1 MATDDLVRLHALDF
15 QATKTILSGQ
25 VNAELDQ
32 LISTSN
38 TKASRVI
45 NDTIQSAWQFQKGVN
60 VASSSPTSTAGSF
73 WYDASSNNFKGIVG
87 STTYTFGEVTSFID
101 VNTYGTDATAFVNAL
116 NANAGKII
124 LVPNGT
130 YNLSPTLAQVPTLLA
145 GIANLLPI
153 GTINITLPVGNVAL
167 SSMIPLANFYPS
179 NIGITGSTPIALTG
193 VTWQATSGSAG
204 NYSIILNVSTT
215 TGLEV
220 GQLARLTPV
229 TGTGDFGVLEGAWLI
244 TNVDTANSRITIKH
258 TFMGGAFPTFTL
270 TNATLSI
277 NTSTLTFTGSSGF
290 LFYINSPL
298 KAFYQISLVGDYN
311 IANATGTSATYGIYS
326 HDTAN
331 LTLGTTGQTDAK
343 VNIQGF
349 GEHGFYA
356 KGSSA
361 GTISGLTT
369 TGNRLAGIYTEGAN
383 LKGSSVV
390 STGNGQYGGVAT
402 QDGVLNAQY
411 GNYSANG
418 IYGLKAESSGVVNA
432 YGSTVLQNVVGT
444 FVKDDIST
452 VLLRTETKP
461 SFSGIQ
467 LPRPTYATARTFTLN
482 GNAYAKSANGVNDL
496 FVKGNKTVS
505 LDRVGFNGLKTGT
518 SLAPSTTYY
527 GYMTTHPSLCDGGYV
542 LDTAQNV
549 TSHNFTVQNLLA
561 YSESLENWT
570 LTDATVAPND
580 PIVRDP
586 LGGFQYDKIAEG
598 TAGTAQVAKTFTTA
612 TTTVTRTARIKKGS
626 GLTWIRM
633 AIEQSTNRVQA
644 WLNLDT
650 GALGTVNNTGT
661 ASSPSATVEAL
672 PDGSYL
678 LALTGTFASSPS
690 NTLTSSASADAS
702 TTRVNNSVYYLW
714 GNQVFDGSVIL
725 PYQPTFATPYPS
737 QTVAFNSQQVDILAV
752 TDSSSNLI
760 EAYFTAWDFK
770 KGTWSDES
778 FARTNINLGTTANAA
793 GTYTRA
799 GSVTTVAV
807 TAHGQKT
814 GDWVHATFT
823 GGATNGWHQITVVDA
838 NTFTIGSSAGTGT
851 ITTNNVTLNRR
862 ATRKVKGFASFVSC
876 DPANRGVFFV
886 PFSILPPDANYI
898 IDVGMGQYA
907 WLGFPHIGQRGSTLV
922 DPTTAGFFVSITS
935 EGAGSNDIPAPIVH
949 VKVHI

>member
-1 MATDDLVRLHALDF
+1 MATDDLVRLHSLDF

-45 NDTIQSAWQFQKGVN
+45 NENILASWSFGKGVN

-73 WYDASSNNFKGIVG
+73 WYDSLSNNFKGIVG
-87 STTYTFGEVTSFID
+87 SSTYTFGEVTSFID

-116 NANAGKII
+116 TANVGKII

-167 SSMIPLANFYPS
+167 SSVIPLANFYPS

-204 NYSIILNVSTT
+204 NYSIILNVSAT
-215 TGLEV
+215 TGLAV

-229 TGTGDFGVLEGAWLI
+229 TGTGDFGVLEGVWLI

-258 TFMGGAFPTFTL
+258 TFTGGAFPTFTL

-290 LFYINSPL
+290 LFYASSPL
-298 KAFYQISLVGDYN
+298 KAFYQISIVGDYN
-311 IANATGTSATYGIYS
+311 IATATGTSGTYGIYS

-331 LTLGTTGQTDAK
+331 LTLGTLGQTDAK

-383 LKGSSVV
+383 LKGTSVV

-432 YGSTVLQNVVGT
+432 YGSTILQNVVGT

-461 SFSGIQ
+461 SFSGVQ
-467 LPRPTYATARTFTLN
+467 LPTPTYATARTFTLS

-527 GYMTTHPSLCDGGYV
+527 GYITTHPSLCDGGYV

-586 LGGFQYDKIAEG
+586 LGGFQYDKITEG

-633 AIEQSTNRVQA
+633 TIEQSTNRVQA
-644 WLNLDT
+644 WLNLNT

-678 LALTGTFASSPS
+678 LALTGTFATSPS

-752 TDSSSNLI
+752 TNSASNLVQD
-760 EAYFTAWDFK
+760 YFTAWDFRRSTFSAGAFASVNFDAATASNLV
-770 KGTWSDES
+770 GT
-778 FARTNINLGTTANAA
+778 A
-793 GTYTRA
+793 TRA
-799 GSVTTVAV
+799 SNVATINA
-807 TAHGQKT
+807 TAHGHIVGHRVYLTFASGISNGWFTVATVPTANSFTVAST
-814 GDWVHATFT
+814 GADVVVPVVATLT
-823 GGATNGWHQITVVDA
+823 RRSIRQSVNVQSVPYESAGATAVN
-838 NTFTIGSSAGTGT
+838 FTTASA
-851 ITTNNVTLNRR
+851 
-862 ATRKVKGFASFVSC
+862 
-876 DPANRGVFFV
+876 
-886 PFSILPPDANYI
+886 DANYRLLGSGSGRSGTDHLGI
-898 IDVGMGQYA
+898 I
-907 WLGFPHIGQRGSTLV
+907 GFHRTTTGFVAPTVNAFHTLIRNQSATPV
-922 DPTTAGFFVSITS
+922 DQTDVSIVVF
-935 EGAGSNDIPAPIVH
+935 A
-949 VKVHI
+949 